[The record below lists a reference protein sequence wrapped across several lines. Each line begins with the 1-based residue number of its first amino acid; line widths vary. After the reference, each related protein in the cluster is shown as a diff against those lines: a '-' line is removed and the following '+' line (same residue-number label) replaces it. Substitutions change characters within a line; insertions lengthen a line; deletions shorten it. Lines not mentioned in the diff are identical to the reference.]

1 MKVSPLALAIAL
13 APGLSLADTPSR
25 DDALK
30 LSDTLITANREVES
44 RTATTIASTV
54 FTRADIERLQPT
66 SVLDLLQRAPGVQV
80 IQSGGRGSLTSLF
93 IRGTKTAQ
101 NVVLVDGQRIAD
113 ASSGIPFVEWLSIDQ
128 IERVEILRGPRST
141 LYGADAIGGVIQIFT
156 RRAAAGERSAHVRL
170 GYGSRKT
177 WERSIGLSLADADT
191 RLNLSA
197 SSSDTQGI
205 DRSTHANAGADQDHD
220 AFRNN
225 GLSLNLSHRVNERL
239 DLGLSLLEQ
248 RGEAEFDNDFG
259 GATPY
264 QDFQISSQALYAD
277 AQLNERWNSRLELGH
292 SENRYQTRYD
302 DNHSSRHNYTYRD
315 SLSWLNTLE
324 LNERHFLLVG
334 ADWLEDRLHSNN
346 DYSKDSR
353 WNRGLLLQH
362 RYQGERFST
371 ELGARNDRNQQFGSH
386 DTFNAALTWHLDD
399 DNDLVLSYATGF
411 RAPSFQDIYAPPGW
425 GANPDLE
432 PEESK
437 SIELQWRSQLAAD
450 TRLEMSLYRTKI
462 DNAIVSDSNWTMQ
475 NLDRARING
484 FEAALQQRL
493 GDWQASLGLSLIDPR
508 DADTGHT
515 LNRRARRTLSLDLD
529 RQFGAFALGASW
541 QAVSSSYD
549 DVDNQREL
557 AGYGLLGLRGSW
569 QASDEVQLALKLDN
583 LLDKDYARAQYSVGW
598 PSTYHDYREEGRTA
612 LFSVT
617 WTPQL

>member
-44 RTATTIASTV
+44 RTATTVASTV

-113 ASSGIPFVEWLSIDQ
+113 ASSGTPFVEWLSIDQ

-386 DTFNAALTWHLDD
+386 DTFNAALTWHLDG

-450 TRLEMSLYRTKI
+450 TRLEMSLY
-462 DNAIVSDSNWTMQ
+462 W
-475 NLDRARING
+475 
-484 FEAALQQRL
+484 
-493 GDWQASLGLSLIDPR
+493 
-508 DADTGHT
+508 
-515 LNRRARRTLSLDLD
+515 
-529 RQFGAFALGASW
+529 
-541 QAVSSSYD
+541 
-549 DVDNQREL
+549 
-557 AGYGLLGLRGSW
+557 
-569 QASDEVQLALKLDN
+569 
-583 LLDKDYARAQYSVGW
+583 ARA
-598 PSTYHDYREEGRTA
+598 
-612 LFSVT
+612 
-617 WTPQL
+617 